1 MSIQEAV
8 YLRLPVPLKQA
19 ALNYYGWKLERRRY
33 ATAVQDEREWGVAVV
48 QGKSWPELQMLQDQ
62 RLAAVARRARELSPF
77 WAERLAGIPIEREAD
92 LLRAPT
98 LTKQQLR
105 AAGRSAVCQD
115 IAPRDLVMEQTSG
128 SSGSPMTYYLSTAAV
143 RRNFVF
149 YRSFRAL
156 HGYRPGQRRARFG
169 GRLIFPY
176 SHSRPPYWL
185 YDRTQDTIYLSL
197 LHMSEETLAEYARA
211 VAEYQPHELSGYPS
225 SVYLFAD
232 WCRRHGEKR
241 IRPQRIMTD
250 AETLLE
256 YQRESIEEVFHCRI
270 TDSYGLSEMGTFA
283 GQCSQGTFHV
293 FPHLVVLEV
302 LDEAGNRC
310 GEGEV
315 GIIHVTSLVNDA
327 APLIR
332 YNTGDRGALG
342 RVPPGCGC
350 PCGLQTPTL
359 TTIEGRVDDLVT
371 TGDGRRL
378 GRLNFIF
385 KGSGEIRECQ
395 IVQLEPGRFRFVV
408 VPGDGYGPS
417 SLEKLRADAHSRLGA
432 ASEISFQVV
441 DRIPRGPN
449 GKFRAV
455 VVLKP
460 GERVEELHAA

>member
-1 MSIQEAV
+1 MSLSQAV

-19 ALNYYGWKLERRRY
+19 ALNYYGRKLERRRY
-33 ATAVQDEREWGVAVV
+33 ASATQDEREWGVSVV
-48 QGKSWPELQMLQDQ
+48 QGKSWPELQDLQNQ
-62 RLAAVARRARELSPF
+62 RVAAVVGRARELSPF
-77 WAERLAGIPIEREAD
+77 WAERLGDLRIDTEAD
-92 LLRAPT
+92 LQQAPT

-105 AAGRSAVCQD
+105 AAGKTAVCRD
-115 IAPRDLVMEQTSG
+115 IDPHELVMEQTSG
-128 SSGSPMTYYLSTAAV
+128 STGSPMAYYLSTAAM

-156 HGYRPGQRRARFG
+156 HGYEPGQRRARFG

-176 SHSRPPYWL
+176 SHRRPPYWL

-211 VAEYQPHELSGYPS
+211 VADYQPHEISGYPS

-232 WCRRHGEKR
+232 WCLRQRQTR

-250 AETLLE
+250 AETLLD
-256 YQRESIEEVFHCRI
+256 YQRTTIEEAFDCRI
-270 TDSYGLSEMGTFA
+270 TDSYGVSEMGTFA
-283 GQCSQGTFHV
+283 GQCARGTFHV

-310 GEGEV
+310 REGEMGV
-315 GIIHVTSLVNDA
+315 IHVTSLVNDA

-342 RVPPGCGC
+342 PVGCA
-350 PCGLQTPTL
+350 CGLQTPTL
-359 TTIEGRVDDLVT
+359 TSIEGRVDDLVT

-408 VPGDGYGPS
+408 VPGDAYGPG
-417 SLEKLRADAHSRLGA
+417 SLERLRADAHSRLGVC
-432 ASEISFQVV
+432 SEISFQVV

-455 VVLKP
+455 VVMKP
-460 GERVEELHAA
+460 GEEAKERHAA